1 MMFFNNCCVNDNL
14 PNGKILDI
22 DHCSIDHCPSE
33 SRVLPIWKDKT
44 AKEVPRGPKVSS
56 FGHGHNTLFEPEG
69 DDSEPQAANLEE
81 ITSEGPCTVVLH
93 PGDVLEYDPAEYFI
107 SENDFQLKYE
117 CTKARK
123 QRLQAKKSLTKQLT
137 QTLLNS
143 GNAIDKSLEKARHA
157 IAGKKKEGM
166 EYAQR
171 KIHELPDAVGNHG
184 DILIKRAKENETVQ
198 KVLAANGLRTQAGV
212 ECDLEGQGPLPTLLR
227 SQGVVSE
234 KVKRVET
241 IDWLDFEAAYT
252 YGYLN
257 KHMPD
262 SQLTQCVINSYS
274 HLDDDMDNAVFIQY
288 RVTSYPEAWLCLLV
302 EDNAEGSGERDAFV
316 KSLNAHAESAKKRK
330 AEQAELEKKEADMKL
345 ERATAEASARIVTFA
360 SRIST
365 QSAPSTNPS
374 TQSISSNPNEVAPSK
389 RKWFKR

>member
-1 MMFFNNCCVNDNL
+1 V
-14 PNGKILDI
+14 
-22 DHCSIDHCPSE
+22 
-33 SRVLPIWKDKT
+33 
-44 AKEVPRGPKVSS
+44 
-56 FGHGHNTLFEPEG
+56 
-69 DDSEPQAANLEE
+69 
-81 ITSEGPCTVVLH
+81 
-93 PGDVLEYDPAEYFI
+93 
-107 SENDFQLKYE
+107 KYE

-123 QRLQAKKSLTKQLT
+123 QRLQAKKSLTKQLSKA
-137 QTLLNS
+137 LLNS
-143 GNAIDKSLEKARHA
+143 GNAIDKSLEKARHT
-157 IAGKKKEGM
+157 IAGKKKEGL

-212 ECDLEGQGPLPTLLR
+212 ECDLEEGQGPMPTLLR
-227 SQGVVSE
+227 SQGVISE

-330 AEQAELEKKEADMKL
+330 AEQAVLEKKEADKKKL
-345 ERATAEASARIVTFA
+345 ERATAEASARIVTF
-360 SRIST
+360 S
-365 QSAPSTNPS
+365 PS
-374 TQSISSNPNEVAPSK
+374 TQSVSSNPTQVEPSK
-389 RKWFKR
+389 EDALRAKEASSGSIATGSSPFEAALQNYRRMATGSLQY